1 MGNCDGNN
9 VRFVFS
15 LYFCN
20 QFNDNTMKRPKNL
33 LLFFFVMLTMMSTSC
48 VTSKKVRYLRD
59 MPIEGVPLNEKFEAT
74 IAPNDELRIYV
85 MGDGKND
92 ELVKPFNVLGT
103 AGSNTANNRM
113 GYLVDVNGNIEFP
126 VLGELHVEGLT
137 RLQLQDTI
145 ASHLKSNGY
154 LSNPNVMVRLMNF
167 KIFFLGTE
175 SGKVININEERCTF
189 LEALAMSGGLSLY
202 TRRDRIGV
210 MREVNG
216 KMVIHYL
223 DPRSTEIFNDEFFL
237 LQQNDIIFT
246 EVGSRRFLKEGY
258 SNWTWVLSGV
268 SSIITAITSYLTLQ
282 KLLSKSTTR

>member
-1 MGNCDGNN
+1 
-9 VRFVFS
+9 
-15 LYFCN
+15 
-20 QFNDNTMKRPKNL
+20 MKRVIFPL
-33 LLFFFVMLTMMSTSC
+33 MILACLAMMNTSC

-59 MPIEGVPLNEKFEAT
+59 MPTYGVPLNERFEAT
-74 IAPNDELRIYV
+74 IVPNDELRIYV
-85 MGDGKND
+85 MSDGKNE
-92 ELVKPFNVLGT
+92 ELVKPFNVLGS
-103 AGSNTANNRM
+103 AGNSTNNNRM

-145 ASHLKSNGY
+145 AAHLKNNGY

-167 KIFFLGTE
+167 KVFFLGTE
-175 SGKVININEERCTF
+175 TGKVINVNEERCTF
-189 LEALAMSGGLSLY
+189 LEALAMAGGLDLY

-237 LQQNDIIFT
+237 LQQNDIIFM
-246 EVGSRRFLKEGY
+246 EAGSHRFLKEGY
-258 SNWTWVLSGV
+258 SNWQWIFSGISSLV
-268 SSIITAITSYLTLQ
+268 SLYLLYKSIENDLQ
-282 KLLSKSTTR
+282 KP